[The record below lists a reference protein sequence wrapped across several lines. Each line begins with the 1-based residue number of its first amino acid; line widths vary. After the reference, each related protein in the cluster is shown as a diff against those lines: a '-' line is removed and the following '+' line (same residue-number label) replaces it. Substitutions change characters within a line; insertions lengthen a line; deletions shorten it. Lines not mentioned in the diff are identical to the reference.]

1 MAEPIKNTRPFGMK
15 DKLSYAAG
23 DLGCNMSFALKSTI
37 MFVFWTQFMALGENL
52 YAALLLVV
60 QIWDAI
66 NDPLLGSLFDADKRK
81 YKRGKF
87 KTYIFVGA
95 IGLLFSGLFFFLP
108 LPNAPKVMRCIL
120 FVLGYVLWDA
130 FYTVAN
136 VPYGSMMSVI
146 TTDGSERSQLSTWR
160 SIGSMVGN
168 ILPMVILPLICYDAS
183 NNLKGEIVF
192 VAALI
197 MGVIGLVCFL
207 YMLKTTT
214 IRVEENSVSISEK
227 TEKFNVFA
235 AMKNFM
241 KNPAAVGATLAAM
254 GMFIGMQGSTA
265 ATTVLFQSY
274 FGNAQISGIVMLIG
288 YLPMFFFMP
297 FIKKIVDKW
306 GKKEACSVGAA
317 VSTFGALLL
326 FLPLGS
332 GTLGLVGYVI
342 AQAFFGFGLG
352 FYTCVSWALMAD
364 AIDYNEWK
372 NGAKEEG
379 TVYSLHSFF
388 RKLAQ
393 GLGPSIVVVI
403 MGWLGYVGEL
413 EGNQTF
419 EVAEKMKWL
428 VAALYSF
435 SAIVMFVAITFI
447 YNLDKKKVAVMTAEL
462 NERRGIAPS
471 VSEEVEEIVEETQTV
486 AEDVAQAEEV
496 IEEVTQELAEEA
508 QEIAEETVEDEA
520 TANEVVEEI
529 TENEVVEENEEEE

>member
-1 MAEPIKNTRPFGMK
+1 METVNNKRPFGMR

-37 MFVFWTQFMALGENL
+37 MAIFWTQFMALGETL
-52 YAALLLVV
+52 YATLLLVV

-66 NDPLLGSLFDADKRK
+66 NDPLLGSLFDMDKRK
-81 YKRGKF
+81 YKHGKF
-87 KTYIFVGA
+87 KTYIFIGA

-108 LPNAPKVMRCIL
+108 IPGAPKVLRCTM

-168 ILPMVILPLICYDAS
+168 ILPMVLLPILCYDAS

-192 VAALI
+192 IVALI
-197 MGVIGLVCFL
+197 MGAIGLACFI

-214 IRVEENSVSISEK
+214 IRVEEEGVTISEK
-227 TEKFNVFA
+227 TEKFNIFK
-235 AMKNFM
+235 AMVNFV
-241 KNPAAVGATLAAM
+241 KNPPAVGATLAAM
-254 GMFIGMQGSTA
+254 AMFIGMQGSAT

-274 FGNAQISGIVMLIG
+274 FRNAKISGVIMLIS
-288 YLPMFFFMP
+288 YLPMFLFMP

-306 GKKEACSVGAA
+306 GKKEACAVGSA
-317 VSTFGALLL
+317 VSVFGALLL
-326 FLPLGS
+326 FLPLGNE
-332 GTLGLVGYVI
+332 TAGLVGYIV

-372 NGAKEEG
+372 NGTKEEG

-393 GLGPSIVVVI
+393 GLGPSLVILI
-403 MGWLGYVGEL
+403 MGLLGYDGSL
-413 EGNQTF
+413 GANQPF
-419 EVAEKMKWL
+419 PVAEKMKWL
-428 VAALYSF
+428 VAALYTF
-435 SAIVMFVAITFI
+435 SAIVMFISITFI
-447 YNLDKKKVAVMTAEL
+447 YNLNKKRVAKMTEEL
-462 NERRGIAPS
+462 TARREAVAN
-471 VSEEVEEIVEETQTV
+471 VSADTPETLEEVAEEISVPVETDET
-486 AEDVAQAEEV
+486 
-496 IEEVTQELAEEA
+496 
-508 QEIAEETVEDEA
+508 
-520 TANEVVEEI
+520 
-529 TENEVVEENEEEE
+529 NEE